1 MSTAE
6 FALALLAL
14 LLTPGPTNT
23 LLALAGAERGWAGAL
38 RLVPLEAAAY
48 ALVTLP
54 LAFAGGKLLAEQDAI
69 RVAVSLVAA
78 LWVVFLAVKLW
89 RLPTA
94 QAMGP
99 GAGGAF
105 KLFTT
110 TLCNPKGFVI
120 GLLLL
125 PSQASMPMAVAI
137 FAVILLAASVFW
149 TGLGSMMA
157 GGVAL
162 TPAARRACAGW
173 LCFMAA
179 WIAAVAFIP

>member
-1 MSTAE
+1 MTTAE

-38 RLVPLEAAAY
+38 RLAPVEAAAY

-54 LAFAGGKLLAEQDAI
+54 LALAGNSILADHDSL
-69 RVAVSLVAA
+69 RTAVSLVAA
-78 LWVVFLAVKLW
+78 IWVAFLAVRLW
-89 RLPTA
+89 RLPSG

-99 GAGGAF
+99 GPGGAF
-105 KLFTT
+105 KIFTT
-110 TLCNPKGFVI
+110 TLCNPKGFII

-125 PSQASMPMAVAI
+125 PSQANMGLAVAI
-137 FAVILLAASVFW
+137 FALILFAVCVFW

-157 GGVAL
+157 GSATL
-162 TPAARRACAGW
+162 APAVRRACAGW
-173 LCFMAA
+173 LGIMAV
-179 WIAAVAFIP
+179 WIAAVGFVP